1 MSRALRLR
9 AQMAREAAAEI
20 KVDAKLSRI
29 NSVDAVS
36 RLAQIVEGLANAVV
50 DLIALGEQR
59 ASNDVEVE
67 MGRAEQW

>member
-9 AQMAREAAAEI
+9 AEMAREAAAEI

-36 RLAQIVEGLANAVV
+36 RLAQIVEGLANAVAELSV
-50 DLIALGEQR
+50 ESDQR
-59 ASNDVEVE
+59 AGMAVEVE